1 MDFRVM
7 SDKAILE
14 ELGAR
19 LRRQRLNQDITQEG
33 LAKKAGV
40 SRTVIQ
46 RMEQGEEVVV
56 TGWIRVMRDL
66 NLLDQLDNFL
76 PDPGISPIQLA
87 RLQGKER
94 QRASGERKSANN
106 GES

>member
-1 MDFRVM
+1 MDYTVM

-14 ELGAR
+14 ALGAR
-19 LRRQRLNQDITQEG
+19 LRRQRLNQDITQKE
-33 LAKKAGV
+33 LAERAGV
-40 SRTVIQ
+40 ARTVIQ
-46 RMEQGEEVVV
+46 KMEQGEEFMVD
-56 TGWIRVMRDL
+56 GLIRVMRVL

-94 QRASGERKSANN
+94 QRASGERKSASN

>member
-19 LRRQRLNQDITQEG
+19 LRRQRLNQDITQKE
-33 LAKKAGV
+33 LAEKAAV

-46 RMEQGEEVVV
+46 KMEQGEEVVV
-56 TGWIRVMRDL
+56 AGLIRVMRAL

-94 QRASGERKSANN
+94 QRASGDRKSANN

>member
-1 MDFRVM
+1 MNFRIM

-19 LRRQRLNQDITQEG
+19 LRRQRLNQDTTQKE

-46 RMEQGEEVVV
+46 KMEQGEEVVV
-56 TGWIRVMRDL
+56 AGLIRVMRAL
-66 NLLDQLDNFL
+66 GVLDQLDNFL

-94 QRASGERKSANN
+94 QRASGERKSADN

>member
-7 SDKAILE
+7 SDKAILQ

-19 LRRQRLNQDITQEG
+19 LRRQRLNQDITQKE
-33 LAKKAGV
+33 LAEKAAV

-46 RMEQGEEVVV
+46 KMEQGEEVVV
-56 TGWIRVMRDL
+56 AGLIRVMRAL

-94 QRASGERKSANN
+94 QRASGDRKSANN

>member
-19 LRRQRLNQDITQEG
+19 LRRQRLNQDITQKE
-33 LAKKAGV
+33 LAEKAGV

-46 RMEQGEEVVV
+46 KMEQGEDVVV
-56 TGWIRVMRDL
+56 AGLIRVMRAL
-66 NLLDQLDNFL
+66 NLLDQLGNFL

-87 RLQGKER
+87 RLHGKER

-106 GES
+106 GDS

>member
-1 MDFRVM
+1 MDFSIM

-19 LRRQRLNQDITQEG
+19 LRRQRLNQDITQKE
-33 LAKKAGV
+33 LSKKAGV

-46 RMEQGEEVVV
+46 KMERGEDIIVA
-56 TGWIRVMRDL
+56 GLIRVIRAL
-66 NLLDQLDNFL
+66 NVLDQLDNFL

-94 QRASGERKSANN
+94 QRASGERKSPDN